1 MRANNVISCKVF
13 KVMWREYSS
22 FVLDLPKESIGG
34 SSHLST
40 NTSCTTSMEYDKY
53 FDLLWISSKSNAGS
67 NNGRITSYGYIEDDS
82 AVADVVDHDTTLPA
96 MYRYSSFSTH
106 ANDVVQQLLPNQTIL
121 VAVGQSSIG
130 LSTYGGASV
139 ASMGINSCPAKRST
153 VLAAFTEER
162 HFTCSDF
169 LYKQASSRISS
180 AFVADH
186 IIVGASDGEAYVFDL
201 QHFPSPVITF
211 AVDSAPACIQSNGNL
226 VCVGGVDGC
235 VRFLDGQFRSS
246 EVTSCIEAHSG
257 TITDMCMQ
265 SDGRTLITCGTLRK
279 PINPYDKH
287 SPFNVSISMSTKSC
301 ESSAPYLC
309 VR

>member
-1 MRANNVISCKVF
+1 
-13 KVMWREYSS
+13 MWREYSS
-22 FVLDLPKESIGG
+22 FVLDLPKVSNGV

-40 NTSCTTSMEYDKY
+40 FTSCTTSMEYDKY
-53 FDLLWISSKSNAGS
+53 FDMLWISSKSNAGS

-82 AVADVVDHDTTLPA
+82 AAADVVDHETFYPA

-106 ANDVVQQLLPNQTIL
+106 DVVQQLLPNQTIL

-130 LSTYGGASV
+130 LSTYGGALV
-139 ASMGINSCPAKRST
+139 ASMGINSCPSKRR
-153 VLAAFTEER
+153 TEER
-162 HFTCSDF
+162 RFTCSDF

-186 IIVGASDGEAYVFDL
+186 IIVGSSDGEAHVFDL
-201 QHFPSPVITF
+201 EHFLSPVMTF
-211 AVDSAPACIQSNGNL
+211 AVDRAPACIQSNGNL

-265 SDGRTLITCGTLRK
+265 SDGRTLITCGTLRL

-287 SPFNVSISMSTKSC
+287 SPFNVSTLISIKSY
-301 ESSAPYLC
+301 ESAPYPC
-309 VR
+309 IR

>member
-1 MRANNVISCKVF
+1 
-13 KVMWREYSS
+13 MWREYSS
-22 FVLDLPKESIGG
+22 FVLDLPKVSNGV

-40 NTSCTTSMEYDKY
+40 YTSCITSMEYDKY
-53 FDLLWISSKSNAGS
+53 FDMLWISSKSNAGS

-82 AVADVVDHDTTLPA
+82 AAADVVEHENFFPT

-106 ANDVVQQLLPNQTIL
+106 DIVQQLLPNQNIL

-139 ASMGINSCPAKRST
+139 ASMGINSCPAKRRT
-153 VLAAFTEER
+153 IPAAVTEER
-162 HFTCSDF
+162 RFTCSDF

-186 IIVGASDGEAYVFDL
+186 IIVGSSDGEAYVFDL
-201 QHFPSPVITF
+201 QHFLSPVMTF
-211 AVDSAPACIQSNGNL
+211 AVDHAPVCIQSNGNL

-265 SDGRTLITCGTLRK
+265 SDGRTLITCGTLRL

-287 SPFNVSISMSTKSC
+287 SPFNVSTSMSTKSY
-301 ESSAPYLC
+301 ESAPYPC
-309 VR
+309 IR